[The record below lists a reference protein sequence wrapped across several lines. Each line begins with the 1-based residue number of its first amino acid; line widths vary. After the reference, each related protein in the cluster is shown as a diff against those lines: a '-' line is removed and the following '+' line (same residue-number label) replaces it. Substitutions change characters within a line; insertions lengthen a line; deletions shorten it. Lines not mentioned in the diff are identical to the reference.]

1 MKKTTFLA
9 VLKNKDFLKLWL
21 SQSLSQLTANM
32 LNFILIVKIY
42 EATGSTVAVGLLF
55 ALYVAP
61 SLFLGLFTGAFI
73 DLWSKRKIL
82 ILTNLSQALIVLL
95 YLGVG
100 SKAWPIYSIV
110 LLYSLCDEFFNP
122 SQAAILPALVK
133 KEHFPAANSFFF
145 FTMHGAFLIGYSMG
159 GPVIKIL
166 GQRSPFVLA
175 SIFLFIATL
184 ATYLLPKDKPR
195 RKWDLE
201 KGFGEI
207 AEDIKEG
214 YNFIKN
220 EHRVL
225 IPIGLY
231 VLTQILLATVVILF
245 PSYSQNV
252 LGIDIRDA
260 GLILIL
266 PAGFG
271 AILGSVFIERSIRK
285 LGKRV
290 LISLGIFGSSL
301 GLMSLALVV
310 PRIPL
315 ATLAAFITMAVLGFA
330 AIMVNIPA
338 QTLIQENTPFDVRGR
353 VFGVIGSL
361 VTVAAAIPVF
371 VTAALVDLIGVTW
384 IVFIIS
390 SVVFAL
396 GLLSLRKKY
405 VLQIYNRRKENETK
419 Q

>member
-1 MKKTTFLA
+1 MTKTTFLA
-9 VLKNKDFLKLWL
+9 VLKNRDFLKLWL

-42 EATGSTVAVGLLF
+42 EATGSTVAVGLLL

-82 ILTNLSQALIVLL
+82 TLTNLSQALIVLL

-100 SKAWPIYSIV
+100 SQAWPIYSIV

-122 SQAAILPALVK
+122 AQAASLPALVK

-145 FTMHGAFLIGYSMG
+145 FTMHGAFLIGYSLG

-166 GQRSPFVLA
+166 GQRSPFILA

-184 ATYLLPKDKPR
+184 ATYLLPRDKPK
-195 RKWDLE
+195 RKWNLE
-201 KGFGEI
+201 RGFGEI

-214 YNFIKN
+214 YIFIRN
-220 EHRVL
+220 EPRVL

-231 VLTQILLATVVILF
+231 VLTQILLATVIILF
-245 PSYSQNV
+245 PSYSQTV

-260 GLILIL
+260 GLLLIL
-266 PAGFG
+266 PAGIG
-271 AILGSVFIERSIRK
+271 AILGSVLVERTIKK
-285 LGKRV
+285 LGKRI
-290 LISLGIFGSSL
+290 LISMGIFGSSF
-301 GLMSLALVV
+301 GLMSLALIV
-310 PRIPL
+310 PKVSL
-315 ATLAAFITMAVLGFA
+315 AAIFAFITMAVLGLT

-384 IVFIIS
+384 IVLVISFI
-390 SVVFAL
+390 VFIL
-396 GLLSLRKKY
+396 GLFSLRKKY
-405 VLQIYNRRKENETK
+405 VLQIYHRSRNTR
-419 Q
+419 